1 MSGPAERASAP
12 GGLDGLRIV
21 ALFKFCKVIL
31 LMATAYGASRLLN
44 PQFAAR
50 LTLWSE
56 TLNDHF
62 FQRLAQKAL
71 EWVSNLNTSMI
82 DGFVLVTIA
91 YTALVLCEG
100 IGLWLHRR
108 WGEWLTAC
116 ATSLLIPFELWKL
129 IFKPGHRPLLL
140 ALVMLVNI
148 SIVLYLAWH
157 LRRGGRG
164 AVR

>member
-1 MSGPAERASAP
+1 MSRPAKAVRAA

-21 ALFKFCKVIL
+21 ALFKFGKAL
-31 LMATAYGASRLLN
+31 LLLATAYGASRLLN
-44 PQFAAR
+44 PQVAAR

-62 FQRLAQKAL
+62 TRGLAQKAL
-71 EWVSNLNTSMI
+71 EWVSNLNATTI
-82 DGFVLVTIA
+82 DGVVLVTIA

-100 IGLWLHRR
+100 VGLWRHRR
-108 WGEWLTAC
+108 WGEWLTVS

-129 IFKPGHRPLLL
+129 IFKPGHRPGLL
-140 ALVMLVNI
+140 ALVMVVNI

-157 LRRGGRG
+157 LRRGRRG
-164 AVR
+164 AAR

>member
-1 MSGPAERASAP
+1 MSRPAKLARAS

-21 ALFKFCKVIL
+21 ALFKFCKAVL
-31 LMATAYGASRLLN
+31 LIATAYGASRLLN
-44 PQFAAR
+44 PEVAAH
-50 LTLWSE
+50 LTQWSE

-62 FQRLAQKAL
+62 LQRLAQKAL
-71 EWVSNLNTSMI
+71 EWVSNLNTRMI

-100 IGLWLHRR
+100 IGLWLRRR
-108 WGEWLTAC
+108 WGEWLTVC

-129 IFKPGHRPLLL
+129 IFKPGHRPGLL
-140 ALVMLVNI
+140 ALVMLANI

-157 LRRGGRG
+157 LRRCQR
-164 AVR
+164 AAAR